1 MKEQKINVKI
11 ILLGPLI
18 PVLLILLLDLTI
30 NEGMPKL
37 TLETLNPRVAN
48 SALTSYTIVSLFLLG
63 NMYFYG
69 ESRNRP
75 LAPIFGMLLSVL
87 IGILA
92 TSFFISMGP
101 MLLEN
106 NGSVRA
112 QMVYNIAHLI
122 VSVYAISFST
132 IIGIGILFATITHSK
147 SRITES
153 KLYEQE

>member
-1 MKEQKINVKI
+1 MNEQKINLKL

-18 PVLLILLLDLTI
+18 PVLIVLLLDITL

-37 TLETLNPRVAN
+37 TPETLNPRIAN

-75 LAPIFGMLLSVL
+75 LAPIFGMLLSVI

-112 QMVYNIAHLI
+112 QMVYNLAHLL
-122 VSVYAISFST
+122 VSVYAISLS
-132 IIGIGILFATITHSK
+132 IMIGIGVLFATITHSR